1 MSPGQPSYLA
11 ARMRALE
18 ESSPLTSNTSLG
30 TEDSPS
36 ASGVSAGA
44 EVSSSAPRW
53 PGRGGGKRRNV
64 PSGVLSPHARD
75 EGQPTTSARDRR
87 RDGDRE
93 ADRGPQPSLRKAR
106 SGFGRASNWAPSGD
120 PASVAAMRT
129 LRRTR
134 GPGFSTLSPTSPHD
148 VSSRPAHVEGT
159 HSERQLVPAGPQA
172 AAAAES
178 ARLFLR
184 KARSLAADTASA
196 SVKSP
201 PSHGSAAHAPRHL
214 DRVSGSGAWRSVDL
228 ATLSRLR
235 RGRGDEGRAAASR
248 DRGAS
253 SGEESASSDEGVVES
268 NPMSKWASAS
278 RLAFSGLP
286 RDGPC
291 GGRIGLPEGSDVDLT
306 RAGFLGGQAPFSVR
320 SRIGWAQGRW
330 KPENQDTFLAEEASG
345 EGILAVF
352 DGHGRRG
359 RDVSRAVR
367 GLFQVQLPRVAGKV
381 AAHAAST
388 AATEEALRSAF
399 ASVDKSLS
407 SMGLD
412 TEASGCTA
420 AVALLDPTAPRV
432 AVAWCGDSRIVLGR
446 DTRHPGR
453 SAATD
458 GAAGAQAPVQ
468 WAEGR
473 GREALTTG
481 GAQAAYESD
490 GEHLRLDD
498 SVEHGADAVLTLDAQ
513 AGRASGRVS
522 SRVGADA
529 AGPVSVGPSGV
540 DAHGLRRG
548 LAGPAA
554 GRGMKDSDDAGLG
567 DAARAFE
574 SLTLSDGTEG
584 GAEATLL
591 SPPGRLTPL
600 SPSSPQPVDGIEAV
614 DLTHDHKPDLPEELR
629 RIEDADGRVLQVTS
643 GRGAP
648 GPFRIFLQTGWV
660 PGLSTSR
667 AFGDAIARRV
677 GVISKPDVR
686 VVDLSPADR
695 WLVLATDG
703 VWEAMESQEVVDICA
718 RHQGSPADATKAI
731 VAECLDRWADETDS
745 WEIDDIT
752 VIVVEMSL

>member
-1 MSPGQPSYLA
+1 MGFA
-11 ARMRALE
+11 
-18 ESSPLTSNTSLG
+18 TLG
-30 TEDSPS
+30 IHRTD
-36 ASGVSAGA
+36 AGA
-44 EVSSSAPRW
+44 RHEGLHPTMGLVHGCFANIATP
-53 PGRGGGKRRNV
+53 
-64 PSGVLSPHARD
+64 PSG
-75 EGQPTTSARDRR
+75 
-87 RDGDRE
+87 
-93 ADRGPQPSLRKAR
+93 SL
-106 SGFGRASNWAPSGD
+106 
-120 PASVAAMRT
+120 
-129 LRRTR
+129 
-134 GPGFSTLSPTSPHD
+134 
-148 VSSRPAHVEGT
+148 
-159 HSERQLVPAGPQA
+159 Q
-172 AAAAES
+172 
-178 ARLFLR
+178 
-184 KARSLAADTASA
+184 
-196 SVKSP
+196 
-201 PSHGSAAHAPRHL
+201 
-214 DRVSGSGAWRSVDL
+214 
-228 ATLSRLR
+228 
-235 RGRGDEGRAAASR
+235 
-248 DRGAS
+248 
-253 SGEESASSDEGVVES
+253 
-268 NPMSKWASAS
+268 
-278 RLAFSGLP
+278 
-286 RDGPC
+286 
-291 GGRIGLPEGSDVDLT
+291 
-306 RAGFLGGQAPFSVR
+306 
-320 SRIGWAQGRW
+320 
-330 KPENQDTFLAEEASG
+330 
-345 EGILAVF
+345 
-352 DGHGRRG
+352 
-359 RDVSRAVR
+359 
-367 GLFQVQLPRVAGKV
+367 V

-600 SPSSPQPVDGIEAV
+600 SPSSPQPVVRVEPAPAWACRCWHWSV
-614 DLTHDHKPDLPEELR
+614 VFLSK
-629 RIEDADGRVLQVTS
+629 RICMTCPSPRVPTLDPAHLHPS
-643 GRGAP
+643 RP
-648 GPFRIFLQTGWV
+648 LCHP
-660 PGLSTSR
+660 PSR
-667 AFGDAIARRV
+667 ARMASR
-677 GVISKPDVR
+677 P
-686 VVDLSPADR
+686 
-695 WLVLATDG
+695 WT
-703 VWEAMESQEVVDICA
+703 
-718 RHQGSPADATKAI
+718 
-731 VAECLDRWADETDS
+731 
-745 WEIDDIT
+745 
-752 VIVVEMSL
+752 